1 MSVNYLRLIQSMLSP
16 GIMISACGLLLLGM
30 NNKYSLIVN
39 RIRTLNAE
47 TRSLLPDSTNEKR
60 RACIHRQLP
69 LLNKRMKLVENA
81 VWLYT
86 IGIALFIL
94 AIFSIGI
101 SQLSEG
107 EVTLKFSFVFFVLGL
122 LVVLTGIFFAAREVR
137 LGYSIVQLEIGYAID
152 KNSNNKHS

>member
-1 MSVNYLRLIQSMLSP
+1 MAINYIALIQSMLSP

-39 RIRTLNAE
+39 RVRTLTAE
-47 TRSLLPDSTNEKR
+47 MRSLAHSHSNEIR
-60 RACIHRQLP
+60 IACIHRQLP

-86 IGIALFIL
+86 VGIALFIV

-101 SQLSEG
+101 SQLSDG
-107 EVTLKFSFVFFVLGL
+107 GLAIQFSFLFFVLGL
-122 LVVLTGIFFAAREVR
+122 LVVLIGIFFAAREVR
-137 LGYSIVQLEIGYAID
+137 LGYSIVQLEINYAVEEHRG
-152 KNSNNKHS
+152 KS